1 MENLV
6 GIRSEFPILEKKI
19 ILSSC
24 SQSAISRKVIEAMD
38 AYKNSLIEEG
48 MSWDVWMEKVNSAK
62 VKFSEL
68 INCRPDEV
76 AILSSVSDS
85 ISSILHSLDLNM
97 QEVCVTEMDFPC
109 IGHAVL
115 AQKRIQN
122 FKVTFIPSANNVIPL
137 EYYEA
142 IISEKTGLTCI
153 PHVSYYNGFKQDI
166 KEIAKI
172 AHKKGSL
179 LLVDAYQSA
188 GSLEIDV
195 KDMDIDILVTG
206 MQKYLLGVPGIS
218 FLYIKKEI
226 SEQLSPST
234 IGWFGQ
240 KNPFD
245 FNLKSLELAESTQR
259 FNTGT
264 PPVVN
269 AYIADAALS
278 LINGIGIKAIEHHLY
293 NLSSYTLETATQMG
307 FQIASPLDLQTKG
320 ASTAIYVKDANRI
333 ENLLKEQGIIV
344 SARKDVI
351 RIAPHIYN
359 TKEDIYESLAQL
371 SRLTL

>member
-1 MENLV
+1 MENISN
-6 GIRSEFPILEKKI
+6 IRAEFPILKKKI

-24 SQSAISRKVIEAMD
+24 SQSAISQKVIEAMD

-48 MSWDVWMEKVNSAK
+48 MSWDVWMAKVNSAK
-62 VKFSEL
+62 TKFSKL
-68 INCRPDEV
+68 INCDPNEI

-85 ISSILHSLDLNM
+85 ISSILHSLDLSM

-109 IGHAVL
+109 IGQAVL
-115 AQKRIQN
+115 AQNRLQN
-122 FKVTFIPSANNVIPL
+122 FEITFIPAEKNIIPL
-137 EYYEA
+137 EYYESH
-142 IISEKTGLTCI
+142 ISEKTALTCV

-188 GSLEIDV
+188 GSIDIDV

-206 MQKYLLGVPGIS
+206 MQKYLLGVPGLS
-218 FLYIKKEI
+218 FLYVKKEI

-240 KNPFD
+240 KNPFA
-245 FNLKSLELAESTQR
+245 FNLKTLDLAESTQR

-269 AYIADAALS
+269 AYIADAALTF
-278 LINGIGIKAIEHHLY
+278 INEIGIKTIEHHLY
-293 NLSSYTLETATQMG
+293 NLSAYTLETATQMG
-307 FQIASPLDLQTKG
+307 FNIASPLDLQNKG
-320 ASTAIYVKDANRI
+320 ASTAIYVKDANNI
-333 ENLLKEQGIIV
+333 EKLLKDQGIIV

-359 TKEDIYESLAQL
+359 KEDDIYESLVHL
-371 SRLTL
+371 RRLT